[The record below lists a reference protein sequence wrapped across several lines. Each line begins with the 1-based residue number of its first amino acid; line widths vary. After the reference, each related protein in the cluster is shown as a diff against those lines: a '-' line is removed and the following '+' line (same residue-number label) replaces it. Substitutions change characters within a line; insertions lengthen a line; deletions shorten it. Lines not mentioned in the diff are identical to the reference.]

1 MKSNLDPGR
10 ESKRVYLAGPDVF
23 YPDARARGAAMIEI
37 CRQHGFEALYPLDAE
52 LDENIQPVSLA
63 IYQANRALIDQADA
77 VVANLR
83 DWRGHEPDSG
93 TVWEVAYALAQGKPV
108 IGYLPSNET
117 LRERCAAIA
126 PNGTDTHGC
135 QVEDFGLPLNL
146 MLAHSLTVVVW
157 GEEKNHIGLVAAL
170 ERLQTLL
177 IPT

>member
-1 MKSNLDPGR
+1 MTSNTEPGH
-10 ESKRVYLAGPDVF
+10 ETKRVYLAGPDVF
-23 YPDARARGAAMIEI
+23 YPDARERGKTLVEL
-37 CRQHGFEALYPLDAE
+37 CRQHGFEGLYPLDAQ
-52 LDENIQPVSLA
+52 LDEHIQPLSLA
-63 IYQANRALIDQADA
+63 IYQANRALIDRADA

-126 PNGTDTHGC
+126 PNGTDANGC

-146 MLAHSLTVVVW
+146 MLAHSLTAVVW
-157 GEEKNHIGLVAAL
+157 GAEEGHAGLVAAL
-170 ERLQTLL
+170 ERVKALVSQ
-177 IPT
+177 